1 MLQITVEHYKDETV
15 SVQKICEDSTVL
27 AVMQDTGNSTVL
39 AVMQD
44 TGTID
49 LDVCIPFINQQI
61 EVHHNYVDD
70 NEKSYVLT
78 AKLEAIEIDPI
89 TQVKC
94 IRYTPIHK

>member
-1 MLQITVEHYKDETV
+1 MLQIIIEHYKDETV
-15 SVQKICEDSTVL
+15 SIQKICEDSTVL
-27 AVMQDTGNSTVL
+27 AVMQ
-39 AVMQD
+39 A

-94 IRYTPIHK
+94 IRYTPINK

>member
-1 MLQITVEHYKDETV
+1 MLQITIEHYKDETV

-27 AVMQDTGNSTVL
+27 AG
-39 AVMQD
+39 MQD

-94 IRYTPIHK
+94 IRYTPINK